1 VRERAILKLSGKNMA
16 SATERAK
23 NMVQAKEL
31 RVQEEV
37 QNGDI
42 GVT

>member
-1 VRERAILKLSGKNMA
+1 MA
-16 SATERAK
+16 GAKEKAK
-23 NMVQAKEL
+23 NMLQAKEL
-31 RVQEEV
+31 RVQAEV